1 MRIGDQ
7 RDDMNVLP
15 SLSLRRA
22 GLLYSLIHL
31 FIKKDW
37 CEMPVEAARAS
48 PAKARSAHYAAL
60 TTWPNLDKA
69 SWGERL
75 RYAIVGGTMV
85 RSCAS
90 TPQA

>member
-1 MRIGDQ
+1 
-7 RDDMNVLP
+7 
-15 SLSLRRA
+15 
-22 GLLYSLIHL
+22 
-31 FIKKDW
+31 
-37 CEMPVEAARAS
+37 MPVEAARAS